1 MIQAMCDLLSAALQQ
16 SFWKKQTLFPD
27 VFRHIFMTDSNRT
40 LSDINL
46 GFHWAW
52 DWWSGLCEWPLP
64 LTTSLALLWT
74 WVDCLQRLSRTL
86 SWEQHSTGAGWQLME
101 PCSHPPPPYSSRTN
115 HGRGRCSFPS
125 WGRAGESKRPRR
137 SGQPATPIKALFFLC
152 KPSYI
157 YL

>member
-101 PCSHPPPPYSSRTN
+101 PCSHPTPPILFKDQS
-115 HGRGRCSFPS
+115 
-125 WGRAGESKRPRR
+125 RAGQVLVPWL
-137 SGQPATPIKALFFLC
+137 GQSRWKQETSAERAACNSNKGLIFLV
-152 KPSYI
+152 
-157 YL
+157 